1 MSSDGIL
8 RLDLDLEDALMPNGT
23 HHPSVDGTGTFK
35 EAAGKQLGPSAD
47 EVQTEP
53 EVNPQKKVIKPP
65 MQSTKEGEPIAKA
78 EEETDGIVKKVC
90 THFYT
95 IKKCLCT
102 SFCYI
107 KWSRKYDLMFVGPE
121 GACAS
126 I

>member
-23 HHPSVDGTGTFK
+23 HHHSVDDTGTFK

-65 MQSTKEGEPIAKA
+65 MQSAKEGKPIAKA
-78 EEETDGIVKKVC
+78 EEETDGIVEKVC

-102 SFCYI
+102 S
-107 KWSRKYDLMFVGPE
+107 VT
-121 GACAS
+121 
-126 I
+126 